1 MNEPIRMN
9 ELNRGSEIEDKYQ
22 KPSLDYIFHPRTI
35 AVAGVS
41 SEPKGFG
48 IANSFITRF
57 KQAGFKGNIYPL
69 NPSGGEVSGMKIY
82 RNVKDVSGPVDYVV
96 SAIPARY
103 TPQLISDCA
112 AKGVKLV
119 HLFSAGFSELG
130 TETGQQLELE
140 IGAIARAGGIRLS
153 GPNGMGLYCPSTG
166 LSFDDG
172 FAKESGFVGLLAQSG
187 RNCTYIIR
195 DATSRGVYFSKAI
208 SYGNGIDLNESDFI
222 EYFSEDAETKVIAAY
237 IEGIKDGRRFF
248 KVLKEATRVKPVIVM
263 KAGITEA
270 GARAAESHTAAIA
283 GSDIIWTTALKQ
295 AGAIQVHTLDEMVDM
310 LVLFRFM
317 FMPRGKNISIIG
329 FGGGSGVQ
337 ATDSCVNAG
346 FDVPLATPELQER
359 LKEVCG
365 DEAGSAF
372 KNPFDLWPKAGEKGI
387 EAAIELVAGW
397 DKTDLLLVHIQFDIN
412 PANRERLVKTYMN
425 SLTKLA
431 QEICHK
437 TIVVLDFIITAEA
450 KKLALEIQKSFA
462 EAGFSVFPSSSRVA
476 AALSRFIHYNQR

>member
-1 MNEPIRMN
+1 M
-9 ELNRGSEIEDKYQ
+9 IEDSNI
-22 KPSLDYIFHPRTI
+22 KPALDYIFHPRTI

-41 SEPKGFG
+41 RESHGLS
-48 IANSFITRF
+48 IANSFVTRF
-57 KQAGFKGNIYPL
+57 KQAGFKGNIFAI

-82 RNVKDVSGPVDYVV
+82 RNIKDVPEPVDYVV
-96 SAIPARY
+96 SAIPAKY
-103 TPQLISDCA
+103 TPQLIADCV
-112 AKGVKLV
+112 AKEVKLV

-172 FAKESGFVGLLAQSG
+172 FTKESGYVGLLAQSG

-222 EYFSEDAETKVIAAY
+222 EYFSEDLETKVIAAY

-248 KVLKEATRVKPVIVM
+248 KVLKETARVKPVIIM
-263 KAGITEA
+263 KTGTTGA

-283 GSDIIWTTALKQ
+283 GSDMIWTAALKQ

-310 LVLFRFM
+310 LVLFKFLSR
-317 FMPRGKNISIIG
+317 PIDKNISIIG
-329 FGGGSGVQ
+329 FGGGPGIQ

-346 FDVPLATPELQER
+346 FDVPVATTELQER

-372 KNPFDLWPKAGEKGI
+372 KNPFDLWPKAGAKGI
-387 EAAIELVAGW
+387 EAAIELVTGW

-412 PANRERLVKTYMN
+412 PTNRERLVKTYT
-425 SLTKLA
+425 SGLTKLA
-431 QEICHK
+431 QEINYK
-437 TIVVLDFIITAEA
+437 TIIVLDFVITTEA
-450 KKLALEIQKSFA
+450 KKLALEIQSAFA
-462 EAGFSVFPSSSRVA
+462 EAGFSVFPSSSRA
-476 AALSRFIHYNQR
+476 AVALSRFIHYNQGYKPDFS